1 MHNITFAH
9 PWIRLGLVLVP
20 LMVAWYL
27 WRDRKQEAALQHS
40 DISLFDGV
48 KQSLRVRLRWLPYA
62 LRVVA
67 VGAAVVALARPQSSD
82 SWSQSNTEGIDIV
95 LSLDVSNSMHFEDFR
110 PDRLEASKEVASQFV
125 AGRPND
131 NIGLVL
137 FGSESYTMCPMTS
150 DHAVVANMINSVA
163 FDLIDG
169 GSTAIGD
176 GLVTAVNRIRSG
188 QAKSKV
194 IILLTDGSNN
204 SGDVSPKDAAQ
215 VAQAMGVRLYTIGVG
230 SKGEFE
236 TTVGYDPFGRPV
248 RQKVKADIDEETLKT
263 MAQFTGGRYFRATNK
278 SSLATIFDE
287 IDKMEKTKMSVREFS
302 RKEEEFL
309 PFALA
314 AIALL
319 LLHVILRNTVLRNIP

>member
-1 MHNITFAH
+1 MQFAN
-9 PWIRLGLVLVP
+9 PGYLFLLILLLP
-20 LMVAWYL
+20 AIAWYV
-27 WRDRKQEAALQHS
+27 W
-40 DISLFDGV
+40 
-48 KQSLRVRLRWLPYA
+48 KQSKAQASLQVSTTSPFQKLPRSWKEYLRHVNFA
-62 LRVVA
+62 LLC
-67 VGAAVVALARPQSSD
+67 GALALTIVALARPQSSD

-95 LSLDVSNSMHFEDFR
+95 LSLDVSNSMQFEDFR
-110 PDRLEASKEVASQFV
+110 PNRLEASKDVASQFV

-137 FGSESYTMCPMTS
+137 FGKESYTMCPMTS
-150 DHAVVANMINSVA
+150 DHAVVSNMINSVT

-236 TTVGYDPFGRPV
+236 ATVGYDPFGRPV
-248 RQKVKADIDEETLKT
+248 RQKMTADIDEETLKS

-278 SSLATIFDE
+278 SSLAEIFDE

-302 RKEEEFL
+302 RRDEEFL
-309 PFALA
+309 PFVLF
-314 AIALL
+314 AILL
-319 LLHVILRNTVLRNIP
+319 LLIHVALRNTVLRNIP

>member
-1 MHNITFAH
+1 MQFAN
-9 PWIRLGLVLVP
+9 PGYLFLLILLLP
-20 LMVAWYL
+20 AIAWYV
-27 WRDRKQEAALQHS
+27 W
-40 DISLFDGV
+40 
-48 KQSLRVRLRWLPYA
+48 KQSKAQASLQVSTTSPFQKLPRSWKEYLRHVNFA
-62 LRVVA
+62 LLC
-67 VGAAVVALARPQSSD
+67 GALALTIVALARPQSSD

-95 LSLDVSNSMHFEDFR
+95 LSLDVSNSMQFEDFR
-110 PDRLEASKEVASQFV
+110 PNRLEASKDVASQFV

-137 FGSESYTMCPMTS
+137 FGKESYTMCPMTS
-150 DHAVVANMINSVA
+150 DHAVVSNMINSVT

-236 TTVGYDPFGRPV
+236 ATVGYDPFGRPV
-248 RQKVKADIDEETLKT
+248 RQKMTADIDEETLKS

-278 SSLATIFDE
+278 SSLAEIFDE

-302 RKEEEFL
+302 RRDEEFL
-309 PFALA
+309 PFVLI
-314 AIALL
+314 AILL
-319 LLHVILRNTVLRNIP
+319 LLIHVALRNTVLRNIP

>member
-1 MHNITFAH
+1 MQFAN
-9 PWIRLGLVLVP
+9 PGYLFLLALLIP
-20 LMVAWYL
+20 AIAWYI
-27 WRDRKQEAALQHS
+27 WKQSEAQASLQVSSTSAFQKLPRSWKEYLRHVNFALLCGAAALT
-40 DISLFDGV
+40 I
-48 KQSLRVRLRWLPYA
+48 
-62 LRVVA
+62 
-67 VGAAVVALARPQSSD
+67 VALARPQSSD

-110 PDRLEASKEVASQFV
+110 PDRLEASKEVASRFV

-150 DHAVVANMINSVA
+150 DHAVVANMINSVT

-215 VAQAMGVRLYTIGVG
+215 VAHAMGVRLYTIGVG

-278 SSLATIFDE
+278 NSLAEIFDE

>member
-1 MHNITFAH
+1 MQFAN
-9 PWIRLGLVLVP
+9 PGYLFLLILLIP
-20 LMVAWYL
+20 AIAWYI
-27 WRDRKQEAALQHS
+27 WKQSEAQASLQVSSTSAFQKLPRSWKEYLRHVNFALLCGAAALT
-40 DISLFDGV
+40 I
-48 KQSLRVRLRWLPYA
+48 
-62 LRVVA
+62 
-67 VGAAVVALARPQSSD
+67 VALARPQSSD

-110 PDRLEASKEVASQFV
+110 PDRLEASKEVASRFV

-150 DHAVVANMINSVA
+150 DHAVVANMINSVT

-215 VAQAMGVRLYTIGVG
+215 VAHAMGVRLYTIGVG

-278 SSLATIFDE
+278 NSLAEIFDE

>member
-1 MHNITFAH
+1 MQFAN
-9 PWIRLGLVLVP
+9 PGYLSLLILLVP
-20 LMVAWYL
+20 AIAWYV
-27 WRDRKQEAALQHS
+27 W
-40 DISLFDGV
+40 
-48 KQSLRVRLRWLPYA
+48 KQSVAQASLQVSTTGPFERLPRSWKEYLRHVNFGLLCGA
-62 LRVVA
+62 LALTVV
-67 VGAAVVALARPQSSD
+67 VLARPQSSD

-95 LSLDVSNSMHFEDFR
+95 LSLDVSNSMHFEDFK
-110 PDRLEASKEVASQFV
+110 PNRLEASKDVASHFV

-137 FGSESYTMCPMTS
+137 FGKESYTMCPMTS
-150 DHAVVANMINSVA
+150 DHAVVTNMINSVA

-230 SKGEFE
+230 SKGEFDV
-236 TTVGYDPFGRPV
+236 TVGYDPFGRPM
-248 RQKVKADIDEETLKT
+248 RQKAKADIDEESLKS

-278 SSLATIFDE
+278 SSLAEIFDE

-302 RKEEEFL
+302 RRDEEFL

-319 LLHVILRNTVLRNIP
+319 LLHVVLRNTVLRNIP

>member
-1 MHNITFAH
+1 MQFANSGYLFLLILLL
-9 PWIRLGLVLVP
+9 PVI
-20 LMVAWYL
+20 AWYV
-27 WRDRKQEAALQHS
+27 WRQSVAQASLQVPDTGAFRQLPRSWKEYLRHVNFAFLCGAFALV
-40 DISLFDGV
+40 IIV
-48 KQSLRVRLRWLPYA
+48 M
-62 LRVVA
+62 
-67 VGAAVVALARPQSSD
+67 ARPQSTD
-82 SWSQSNTEGIDIV
+82 NWSQSDTEGIDIV
-95 LSLDVSNSMHFEDFR
+95 LSLDVSNSMQIEDFQ
-110 PDRLEASKEVASQFV
+110 PNRLEASKDVASSFV

-137 FGSESYTMCPMTS
+137 FGKESFTMCPMTS
-150 DHAVVANMINSVA
+150 DHAVVGNMINSVK

-204 SGDVSPKDAAQ
+204 SGDVPPRDAAR

-230 SKGEFE
+230 SKGEFDV
-236 TTVGYDPFGRPV
+236 TVGYDPFGRPV
-248 RQKVKADIDEETLKT
+248 KQKATADIDEESLKA
-263 MAQFTGGRYFRATNK
+263 MAQLTGGRYFRATNK
-278 SSLATIFDE
+278 ASLSEIFDD

-314 AIALL
+314 AILLL
-319 LLHVILRNTVLRNIP
+319 LLHVVIRNTVLRNLP

>member
-1 MHNITFAH
+1 V
-9 PWIRLGLVLVP
+9 W
-20 LMVAWYL
+20 
-27 WRDRKQEAALQHS
+27 
-40 DISLFDGV
+40 
-48 KQSLRVRLRWLPYA
+48 KQSTAQASLQVSTTGPFAQLPRSWKEYLRHVNFA
-62 LRVVA
+62 LLCGA
-67 VGAAVVALARPQSSD
+67 YAAVCFALARPQSSD

-95 LSLDVSNSMHFEDFR
+95 LSLDVSNSMQFEDFR
-110 PDRLEASKEVASQFV
+110 PNRLEASKDVAAKFV
-125 AGRPND
+125 NGRPND

-137 FGSESYTMCPMTS
+137 FGKESFTMCPMTS
-150 DHAVVANMINSVA
+150 DHAVVSNMINTVK

-248 RQKVKADIDEETLKT
+248 RQKVKADIDEETLKS

-278 SSLATIFDE
+278 NSLAEIFDE
-287 IDKMEKTKMSVREFS
+287 IDRMEKTKMSVREFS

-309 PFALA
+309 PFVLA
-314 AIALL
+314 ALALL
-319 LLHVILRNTVLRNIP
+319 LLHVMIRNTVLRSIP

>member
-1 MHNITFAH
+1 MQFAN
-9 PWIRLGLVLVP
+9 PGYLFLLILLIP
-20 LMVAWYL
+20 AIAWYV
-27 WRDRKQEAALQHS
+27 WKQAEAQASLQVSSTSAFQKLPRSWKEYLRHADFALLCGAAALT
-40 DISLFDGV
+40 I
-48 KQSLRVRLRWLPYA
+48 
-62 LRVVA
+62 
-67 VGAAVVALARPQSSD
+67 VALARPQSSD

-110 PDRLEASKEVASQFV
+110 PDRLEASKEVASRFV

-150 DHAVVANMINSVA
+150 DHAVVSNMINSVT

-248 RQKVKADIDEETLKT
+248 RQTVKADIDEETLKT

-278 SSLATIFDE
+278 NSLSEIFDE

-302 RKEEEFL
+302 RKDEEFL

-314 AIALL
+314 AIVLL
-319 LLHVILRNTVLRNIP
+319 LLHVIIRNTVLRNIP

>member
-1 MHNITFAH
+1 MTI
-9 PWIRLGLVLVP
+9 
-20 LMVAWYL
+20 
-27 WRDRKQEAALQHS
+27 
-40 DISLFDGV
+40 
-48 KQSLRVRLRWLPYA
+48 
-62 LRVVA
+62 
-67 VGAAVVALARPQSSD
+67 VALARPQSSD

-110 PDRLEASKEVASQFV
+110 PDRLEASKEVASRFV

-150 DHAVVANMINSVA
+150 DHAVVSNMINSVT

-215 VAQAMGVRLYTIGVG
+215 VAHTMGVRLYTIGVG

-248 RQKVKADIDEETLKT
+248 RQKVKADIDEETLKA

-278 SSLATIFDE
+278 NSLSEIFDE